1 MTTSKERFQLA
12 FTVFAMFFGAGNL
25 IFPVFLAYKAGGNI
39 IPAFTGFALTAIGC
53 PMLALIAVGKGNSL
67 ESIGNRI
74 HPLFS
79 RIFTIII
86 YLAIGPCL
94 AIPRTSSTSF
104 EMVAAATGNAST
116 FFSIVYS
123 FIFFAIAG
131 IIAIHPEKLTKTLGR
146 ILAPILLLLILGL
159 FLGTIKANATMN
171 ITAEEYAASPFAK
184 GFTEGYQTMDAIAG
198 LVFGTV
204 LALNLEDMGKRGKE
218 EKKEGKIAAIG
229 GGIILLIVYSIL
241 ALIGTKA
248 NIFAPDA
255 TNGADILSGAAAFI
269 SSDYGRILIAVIFVI
284 ACFNTSVGLLSSC
297 GEYFTRIYPRLSR
310 TGWIAVFALVS
321 AVIANVGLETIIS
334 LSGPVLEFIY
344 PAAIILT
351 IITIIPGSENMHIA
365 YICGTTAALASSL
378 LPILG
383 VPLPLSAS
391 GFGWLIPSVV
401 FTVLGIII
409 DKKKAA

>member
-104 EMVAAATGNAST
+104 EMVAAATGNSST
-116 FFSIVYS
+116 FFSIIYS

-146 ILAPILLLLILGL
+146 ILAPILLLLILAL

-198 LVFGTV
+198 LVFGV
-204 LALNLEDMGKRGKE
+204 IVAMNVKRLIPDE
-218 EKKEGKIAAIG
+218 KEGKKETLLASIG
-229 GGIILLIVYSIL
+229 GGFLLLIIYLIL
-241 ALIGTKA
+241 AGIGTKGV
-248 NIFAPDA
+248 FFTTSPE
-255 TNGADILSGAAAFI
+255 TGADILSGAATYI
-269 SSDYGRILIAVIFVI
+269 SPNYGKYLIAIIFVL

-297 GEYFTRIYPRLSR
+297 GEYFTKLFPKLSR
-310 TGWIAVFALVS
+310 GKWIAIFAIVS
-321 AVIANVGLETIIS
+321 AVIANAGLGMIIK
-334 LSGPVLEFIY
+334 LSSPVLELIY
-344 PAAIILT
+344 PTAITLIILAFIPAAGKACYVLSASVSIISSLLTMLGLPLPFASAGFGWVLPTIAAAII
-351 IITIIPGSENMHIA
+351 GIA
-365 YICGTTAALASSL
+365 FSRKSL
-378 LPILG
+378 Q
-383 VPLPLSAS
+383 
-391 GFGWLIPSVV
+391 
-401 FTVLGIII
+401 
-409 DKKKAA
+409 